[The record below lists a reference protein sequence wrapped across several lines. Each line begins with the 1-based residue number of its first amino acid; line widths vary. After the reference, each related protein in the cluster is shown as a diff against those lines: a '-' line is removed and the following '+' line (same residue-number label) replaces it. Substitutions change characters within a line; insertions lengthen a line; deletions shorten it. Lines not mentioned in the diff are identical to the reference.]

1 MGIEYDPP
9 GPQSLAFH
17 QSDAFVRGLM
27 GPVGSGKSS
36 SCCMEIFTRALAQ
49 KPSPDGKRRSRWAA
63 IRNTYGEL
71 KSTTIKT
78 WSDWFEGMQSIK
90 WDTPIVSTISMPD
103 LGDGT
108 GLELEVLFL
117 ALDRPDDVKK
127 LKSLELTGAWLNEAS
142 ELEQTVLDMATQRVG
157 RYPSK
162 HLHGGAS
169 WTGVIMDTN
178 PPDDDSWWY
187 VLAEKDGS
195 TEQGA
200 QLLASTKAAEEMLRE
215 SGMLGADQPLFE
227 FFKQPGGLFKVM
239 DKESPD
245 FGKHKPNPL
254 AENIRNL
261 SDGYSYYLKQLAG
274 KKESYIKVFLRGEY
288 GSTLSGKPVYPEFNE
303 VMHLSDK
310 PLVANPGLPL
320 ILGFD
325 FGLTPACIIGQMSPK
340 GQLLILDEIIGESMG
355 IRTLYVSAV
364 LPVINAKYSSFRL
377 QAVGDPSGV
386 SRSDTDEK
394 SCFEE
399 LEECGLIC
407 EPASSNKWL
416 PRRDAVAF
424 FLERLTSA
432 GPGILVD
439 PSCPVLIKGF
449 RGGYRYERLQVT
461 GHETLYKDRPKKDK
475 FSHPH
480 DGLQY
485 LALHARGDHGGHAIA
500 QPVQQVAWA

>member
-9 GPQSLAFH
+9 GPQALAFH
-17 QSDAFVRGLM
+17 QSDAFVRGLR

-49 KPSPDGKRRSRWAA
+49 KASPDGKRRSRWAA

-78 WSDWFEGMQSIK
+78 WEDWFTGLSVMK

-108 GLELEVLFL
+108 SLELEVLFL

-127 LKSLELTGAWLNEAS
+127 LKSLELTGAWMNEAS
-142 ELEQTVLDMATQRVG
+142 ELEKAVLDMCTQRVG

-162 HLHGGAS
+162 HLHGGSS
-169 WTGVIMDTN
+169 WSGVIMDTN

-187 VLAEKDGS
+187 VLAEKDAS
-195 TEQGA
+195 TEA
-200 QLLASTKAAEEMLRE
+200 NAKMLESTKEAEEMLRAA
-215 SGMLGADQPLFE
+215 GMLRADQPLFE
-227 FFKQPGGLFKVM
+227 FFAQPGGLYRVM

-245 FGKHKPNPL
+245 FGKYKPNPA

-274 KKESYIKVFLRGEY
+274 KKDAYITVFLLGQY
-288 GSTLSGKPVYPEFNE
+288 GSTLNGKPVYADFNE
-303 VMHLSDK
+303 ALHVSEK
-310 PLVANPGLPL
+310 PLFANPGLPL
-320 ILGFD
+320 ILAFD
-325 FGLTPACIIGQMSPK
+325 FGLTPACVIGQMSPK
-340 GQLLILDEIIGESMG
+340 GQLQIFDEIIGEDMG
-355 IRTLYVSAV
+355 IRNLYVGAV
-364 LPVINAKYSSFRL
+364 LPILNAKYSGFRIE
-377 QAVGDPSGV
+377 AVGDPAGV

-407 EPASSNKWL
+407 EPASSNKWT
-416 PRRDAVAF
+416 PRRDSVEF
-424 FLERLTSA
+424 FLTRLTSA
-432 GPGILVD
+432 GAGIVID
-439 PSCPVLIKGF
+439 KRCPVLIKGF
-449 RGGYRYERLQVT
+449 RGGYMYERLQVT
-461 GHETLYKDRPKKDK
+461 GHETLYKDRPRKNKY
-475 FSHPH
+475 SHPH

-485 LALHARGDHGGHAIA
+485 LCLHARGDNGTRAVA
-500 QPVQQVAWA
+500 QEVQQVAWA